1 MRQKLTLITLGVRD
15 LQKSISFFEDGL
27 GWKRSSDS
35 QEGVAFFQLNGM
47 VLSLFG
53 REDLAKD
60 ANVPSEGNGF
70 PAFSL
75 ALNATDRAEVDE
87 VLAQAARAGAEI
99 VKPAEE
105 VFWGGYSGY
114 FRDLDGFLFEVAHN
128 PFWELDEAG
137 SVILPA

>member
-1 MRQKLTLITLGVRD
+1 MRQKLTLVTLGVSD
-15 LQKSISFFEDGL
+15 LQSARAFFEEGL
-27 GWKRSSDS
+27 GWKRSGNED
-35 QEGVAFFQLNGM
+35 GVAFYQLNGM

-60 ANVPSEGNGF
+60 ANVSSAGNGF
-70 PAFSL
+70 PSFSL
-75 ALNATDRAEVDE
+75 ALNAYDRAEVDA
-87 VLAQAARAGAEI
+87 VLAQAAKAGAEI

-114 FRDLDGFLFEVAHN
+114 FRGPDGFLFEVAHN

-137 SVILPA
+137 SIILPA

>member
-1 MRQKLTLITLGVRD
+1 MRQKLTLVTLGVRD

-27 GWKRSSDS
+27 GWKRSSGS
-35 QEGVAFFQLNGM
+35 QDGVAFFQLNGM

-53 REDLAKD
+53 RKELAAD
-60 ANVPSEGNGF
+60 ANVPEEGSGF

-75 ALNATDRAEVDE
+75 ALNAKDRAEVDS
-87 VLAQAARAGAEI
+87 VLKQAAQAGAVI

-114 FRDLDGFLFEVAHN
+114 FRDPEGFLFEVAHN
-128 PFWELDEAG
+128 PFWELDENDNI
-137 SVILPA
+137 ILP

>member
-1 MRQKLTLITLGVRD
+1 MRQKLTLVTLGVRD

-27 GWKRSSDS
+27 GWKRSAAS
-35 QEGVAFFQLNGM
+35 QDGVAFFQLNGM

-53 REDLAKD
+53 RKELAAD
-60 ANVPSEGNGF
+60 ANVPEAGSGF

-75 ALNATDRAEVDE
+75 ALNAKDRAEVDS
-87 VLAQAARAGAEI
+87 VLEQAAKAGAEI

-114 FRDLDGFLFEVAHN
+114 FKDPEGFLFEVAHN
-128 PFWELDEAG
+128 PFWELDEKDNI
-137 SVILPA
+137 ILP

>member
-1 MRQKLTLITLGVRD
+1 MRQKLTLVTLGVRD

-27 GWKRSSDS
+27 GWKRSSAS
-35 QEGVAFFQLNGM
+35 QDGVAFFQLNGM

-53 REDLAKD
+53 RKELAVD
-60 ANVPSEGNGF
+60 ANVPEEGSGF

-75 ALNATDRAEVDE
+75 ALNAKDRAEVDS
-87 VLAQAARAGAEI
+87 VLEQAANAGAEI

-114 FRDLDGFLFEVAHN
+114 FRDQDGFLFEVAHN
-128 PFWELDEAG
+128 PFWELDEKDNI
-137 SVILPA
+137 ILP

>member
-1 MRQKLTLITLGVRD
+1 MRQKLTLVTLGVRD

-27 GWKRSSDS
+27 GWKRSAGS
-35 QEGVAFFQLNGM
+35 QEGIAFFQLNGM
-47 VLSLFG
+47 ILSLFG
-53 REDLAKD
+53 REELAKD
-60 ANVPSEGNGF
+60 ANVPAEGSGF

-75 ALNATDRAEVDE
+75 ALNAHDRAEVDE
-87 VLAQAARAGAEI
+87 VLAQAAKAGAEI

-114 FRDLDGFLFEVAHN
+114 FRDPEGFLFEVAHN

-137 SVILPA
+137 SVILPD

>member
-1 MRQKLTLITLGVRD
+1 MRQKLTLVTLGVRD

-27 GWKRSSDS
+27 GWKRSAAS
-35 QEGVAFFQLNGM
+35 QDGVAFFQLNGM

-53 REDLAKD
+53 RKELAAD
-60 ANVPSEGNGF
+60 ANVPEAGSGF

-75 ALNATDRAEVDE
+75 ALNAKDRAEVDS
-87 VLAQAARAGAEI
+87 VLAQATKAGAEI

-114 FRDLDGFLFEVAHN
+114 FKDPEGFLFEVAHN
-128 PFWELDEAG
+128 PFWELDEKDNI
-137 SVILPA
+137 ILP

>member
-1 MRQKLTLITLGVRD
+1 MRQKLTLVTLGVRD

-27 GWKRSSDS
+27 GWKRSSAS

-53 REDLAKD
+53 RKDLAAD
-60 ANVPSEGNGF
+60 ANVPEAGSGF
-70 PAFSL
+70 PAFTL
-75 ALNATDRAEVDE
+75 ALNAKDRAEVDS
-87 VLAQAARAGAEI
+87 VLEQAAKAGAEI

-114 FRDLDGFLFEVAHN
+114 FKDPEGFLFEVAHN
-128 PFWELDEAG
+128 PFWELDEKDNI
-137 SVILPA
+137 ILP